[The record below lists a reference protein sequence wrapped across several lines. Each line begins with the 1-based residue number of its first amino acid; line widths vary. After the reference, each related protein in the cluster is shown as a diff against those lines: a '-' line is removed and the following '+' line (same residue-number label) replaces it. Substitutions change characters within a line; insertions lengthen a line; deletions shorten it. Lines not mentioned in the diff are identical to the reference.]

1 MRTSGDWHSRRYS
14 GDCQGSECTY
24 CLIQNEAR
32 AIKYLS
38 DLFIVVA
45 LVLNM
50 VILITILIFMK
61 FHIELILSNTTTI
74 ETLQLKAGKQTAE
87 PVNVA

>member
-1 MRTSGDWHSRRYS
+1 
-14 GDCQGSECTY
+14 
-24 CLIQNEAR
+24 LIQNEAR